1 MSIHI
6 NPIIP
11 RQLHGFDAKI
21 ANQAIETALDMAAE
35 DIRVDFGVTTQTW
48 NSRPDFEIER
58 IPDGRKIFTDN
69 PVYGYVNDGV
79 PPHVI
84 TAKNSPKMVFF
95 AEGFKP
101 KTKPGKI
108 ASYKGK
114 TASRNL
120 VMPVKVNHPGIQ
132 AREFSEVIK
141 KKWMKEFPRLVAR
154 AIQAAINQGTTTQRR

>member
-1 MSIHI
+1 MA
-6 NPIIP
+6 
-11 RQLHGFDAKI
+11 Q
-21 ANQAIETALDMAAE
+21 QAIETALDMAAE
-35 DIRVDFGVTTQTW
+35 DIRIDFQVTTQTW
-48 NSRPDFEIER
+48 NTKPEFVIEG
-58 IPDGRKIFTDN
+58 IPDGRKIYTEN
-69 PVYGYVNDGV
+69 PIYGYVNEGT

-84 TAKNSPKMVFF
+84 TAKNVPRMVFF

-114 TASRNL
+114 TANRSL
-120 VMPVKVNHPGIQ
+120 IMPTKVNHPGIQ

-154 AIQAAINQGTTTQRR
+154 AIRAEALRGTILPSR